1 MVRKKNHVE
10 YIRQRL
16 AHELQMQTSKK
27 KSIFI
32 AAARTVKKNAE
43 KNRRFIFEIHMR
55 KRKNHQFQ
63 YHNMYPPHDLMTVLK
78 KK

>member
-1 MVRKKNHVE
+1 MSYKCRRV
-10 YIRQRL
+10 
-16 AHELQMQTSKK
+16 KK

-32 AAARTVKKNAE
+32 AAARKKNAE

-78 KK
+78 KNDIYQSRWLYFFK